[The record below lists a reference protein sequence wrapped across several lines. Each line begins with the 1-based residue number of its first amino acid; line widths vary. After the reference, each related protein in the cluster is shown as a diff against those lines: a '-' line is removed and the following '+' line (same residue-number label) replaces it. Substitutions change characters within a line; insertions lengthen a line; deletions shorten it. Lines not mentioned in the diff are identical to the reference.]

1 MKSGNGILS
10 SYGTTIFEVVSGLA
24 REHGAVNLGQGAPE
38 GMEPADVVARAAQA
52 ILDGPNQYPPLM
64 GTPGLRR
71 AVAAHEK
78 RFYGLDVDWESEV
91 MVTSGATGAL
101 ADALFGLIE
110 EGDEIILLEPL
121 YDSYLPII
129 RRAGGVPRLVRLAPP
144 DWTLPRDRLAAAF
157 SPCTKAILLNSP
169 ANPCGKVYTE
179 DELDF
184 IARLVRDHDAY
195 AICDEVYEHLVFDGR
210 KHIPLMT
217 RPGMRDRCVRIAS
230 AGKIFSVTG
239 WKIGMLVAAPDLL
252 RPIIKAHQFLT
263 FTVPPNF
270 QTAVAYGLE
279 KEDGYFTTLIQD
291 MQARRDRLAAG
302 LAGVGFRVLPCGG
315 SYFLTADIGALGNA
329 DDDVAFCR
337 RMTIEAGV
345 AAVPVSAFHTTGEV
359 NRFVRFCF
367 AKSDATLTEA
377 LARLNKYFG

>member
-52 ILDGPNQYPPLM
+52 VLDGPNQYPPLM

-157 SPCTKAILLNSP
+157 SPRTKAILLNSP

-329 DDDVAFCR
+329 DDDVALCP
-337 RMTIEAGV
+337 RMT
-345 AAVPVSAFHTTGEV
+345 P
-359 NRFVRFCF
+359 
-367 AKSDATLTEA
+367 
-377 LARLNKYFG
+377 